1 MEEFR
6 SIINY
11 PNYSISNLGNVK
23 NNKKNKILANSPHKT
38 GYFNISLFKDGKRG
52 NFSIHRLVAEAFL
65 DGFDK
70 QFIIDHIDRNK
81 TNNNIEN
88 LRMVTATESCLNR
101 GIWGKSK
108 YKGTYFSKTRGDWR
122 SQIRVNKKL
131 ISLGC
136 FKTEL
141 EGATAYN
148 NYIEEN
154 HLLNYLK
161 NII

>member
-23 NNKKNKILANSPHKT
+23 NNKTNKILANSLHKS
-38 GYFNISLFKDGKRG
+38 GYFIIGLFKDGKRW
-52 NFSIHRLVAEAFL
+52 NFRINRLVAEAFL

-70 QFIIDHIDRNK
+70 QFYIDHIDRNK
-81 TNNNIEN
+81 INNNIKN
-88 LRMVTATESCLNR
+88 LRMVTPTQSVLNR

-108 YKGTYFSKTRGDWR
+108 YKGTYFSKTRKDWR
-122 SQIRVNKKL
+122 SQIRVNKKA
-131 ISLGC
+131 ISLGN

-141 EGATAYN
+141 EGAMAYN

>member
-65 DGFDK
+65 DGFDIMCESK
-70 QFIIDHIDRNK
+70 AK
-81 TNNNIEN
+81 N
-88 LRMVTATESCLNR
+88 LSSFALAERA
-101 GIWGKSK
+101 K
-108 YKGTYFSKTRGDWR
+108 
-122 SQIRVNKKL
+122 
-131 ISLGC
+131 
-136 FKTEL
+136 
-141 EGATAYN
+141 
-148 NYIEEN
+148 
-154 HLLNYLK
+154 HLAIL
-161 NII
+161 